1 MIVGKNVGAVIRDHE
16 RDNLHI
22 GWDGEPGFVLLF
34 TPDMSDIN
42 VHYHVEL
49 DLDQASKLSEFLNKK
64 LEEIGRKPAT
74 YDPGVAKE

>member
-1 MIVGKNVGAVIRDHE
+1 MTYKVEVEIIRDFK

-22 GWDGEPGFVLLF
+22 SWDEEDGFVMLF
-34 TPDMSDIN
+34 TPDMGDTN

-74 YDPGVAKE
+74 YDLGVAKE